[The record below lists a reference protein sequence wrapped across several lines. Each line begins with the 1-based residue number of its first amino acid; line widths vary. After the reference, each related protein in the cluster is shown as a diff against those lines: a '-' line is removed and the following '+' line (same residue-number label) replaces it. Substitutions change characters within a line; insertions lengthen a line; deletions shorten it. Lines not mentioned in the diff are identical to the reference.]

1 MLTRIVLAS
10 ETSIPGTLLSL
21 LPVEPTLQETA
32 YGHRA
37 WCIVDVEDP
46 DALRAAL
53 LARAGSVAVGVIT
66 GALANQQ
73 AKLVMFDVD
82 STLTTTEAIDLL
94 AEHAGQ
100 GEAVAEIT
108 ERAMRGELD
117 FAESLKA
124 RVATLEGLPVTVL
137 DEVAP
142 RMTLSPG
149 AMTLVRQLH
158 EHGVWLGLTSGGF
171 IQLVEPLADE
181 LGFEFYSANELE
193 VSTVEGEKRLTG
205 RVVGDIVDAQHK
217 AADLAAFARSL
228 DIEPELTVAVGDG
241 ANDLLMLDAAGL
253 GIAYCAKPV
262 TAERADVAIG
272 FPRLDVV
279 AAFTLID

>member
-10 ETSIPGTLLSL
+10 ETPIPGNLLSL
-21 LPVEPTLQETA
+21 LPVEPSTQETA
-32 YGHRA
+32 FGYRA
-37 WCIVDVEDP
+37 WCIADVEDP
-46 DALRAAL
+46 DALREAL
-53 LARAGSVAVGVIT
+53 LARAGGVAVGVIT
-66 GALANQQ
+66 GALANQP

-124 RVATLEGLPVTVL
+124 RVATLEGLSATVL

-149 AMTLVRQLH
+149 AVTLVKQLH
-158 EHGVWLGLTSGGF
+158 EQGVFLGLTSGGF

-181 LGFEFYSANELE
+181 LGFEFFSANDLE
-193 VSTVEGEKRLTG
+193 VATIEGELRLTG
-205 RVVGDIVDAQHK
+205 RVLGEIVDAQHK
-217 AADLAAFARSL
+217 AADLAAFAGSL
-228 DIEPELTVAVGDG
+228 GIDPELTVAVGDG
-241 ANDLLMLDAAGL
+241 ANDLLMLEAAGL

-262 TAERADVAIG
+262 TAERADVSIG
-272 FPRLDVV
+272 FPRLDAV